1 MVVADTATVTARMKE
16 PRHRWGRC
24 RGGNAGW
31 SVSEKSR
38 RPESERLVAG
48 PFRVAAL
55 GAGDHLVVRAVL
67 FHGLQTP
74 ANGVVIVLVRYPA
87 LAVAVDVHPF
97 IAQVA
102 ATGRRGWGYGRIV
115 RFGVDHGVN
124 TPSSACLPR
133 PAGPA

>member
-1 MVVADTATVTARMKE
+1 MKRAPAAVGPMPGRNRGMVRL
-16 PRHRWGRC
+16 
-24 RGGNAGW
+24 
-31 SVSEKSR
+31 EKSR
-38 RPESERLVAG
+38 RPGSERLVAG

-74 ANGVVIVLVRYPA
+74 VNGVVIVLVRFPA
-87 LAVAVDVHPF
+87 LPVAVDVHPF